1 MKLTDYL
8 QKEKSFQQF
17 AKDEKVGQRQ
27 LLLGLNGS
35 AKAAGIAALYQN
47 RKRPILVLTDT
58 VAHVEELAQ
67 DLTDLLGSEAVFR
80 FVAEEAVAT
89 ELAISSNNHLADR
102 VAALTALASGQQ
114 GVFLTNS
121 AAFCRYEP
129 SSETL
134 QAASLQLEV
143 GGVYDFA
150 DLKGRLVTLGYVNAP
165 QVEQI
170 GQFAQRGSIIDVYPA
185 DQDEPFRLDFFDDE
199 LDAMKTFDPVTQK
212 STGSVKEASILPAS
226 DLVMDEAAY
235 QAGKAAVEEAFS
247 AYRKEADGVA
257 KKHITEGFAPTQRAL
272 DEGRRDEAILPYLG
286 YFYPE
291 KSTIQ
296 DYLPEEG
303 LLVID
308 EYARLQESLLTQT
321 GLDQDWFDLQV
332 ENNQLVPPLALRAEL
347 ADRLADVKQAQTYLA
362 NLKRGLN
369 QLTFDHLLEWTSRP
383 AKQYFGQLDALL
395 PDLTFA
401 KERGLTWVL
410 LVGSQSQADRL
421 VESLDARDIQV
432 PINQAVQP
440 NQVQVIIGNLSAGF
454 EWPMAHLT
462 LLTERELFAKARK
475 PIARKQ
481 KKLQNAERLKSYNE
495 LAVGDYVVHLNH
507 GIGQYQGLESLEA
520 NGGKQDYLVIA
531 YQKNAKIF
539 LPVTQLN
546 LIQKYIGGSDA
557 GKAPKINKLGGS
569 EWQKTKKQVQEKI
582 DDIADDLLALYAER
596 EAKQGFAFPKD
607 DQAQL
612 KFDTGFPY
620 PETPDQIRSIE
631 EIKVDMQKKRP
642 MDRLLV
648 GDVGFGKTEVAL
660 RAIFK
665 AAHAGKQVAML
676 APTTILVQQHYETL
690 VDRFSDFP
698 EIRIGH
704 LSRFQTAAE
713 NKKTIEAL
721 EKHEVDIVVGTHR
734 LLSKDVHFADL
745 GLLVIDEEQRF
756 GVKHKERLKQL
767 KTNVD
772 VLTLTATP
780 IPRTLNMAMVGA
792 RDLSVIETPPLNRFP
807 IQTYVVELDWT
818 LVRDVIQKELARNGQ
833 VFYLHNRVADLDR
846 IRSQIEEVVPDA
858 RVAVIHGQMSEVQLE
873 SILYDFLNGEY
884 DVLVT
889 TTIIETGVDIPNANT
904 LIVDNADHMG
914 LSQLYQLRGR
924 VGRSARLAYAYFT
937 YPFTRTPSEEGE
949 KRLEAIRDFTEL
961 GSGFKIAMRDLSI
974 RGAGDLLG
982 KQQHGFIDSVG
993 YDLYTQMLK
1002 EAVAKKQGEVPAE
1015 EQPTTD
1021 AELVLGVLA
1030 FLPDDYVSDNAQ
1042 KVALYQQ
1049 IRQARTDEDF
1059 DRVEDDLTDRFG
1071 ELPDEAA
1078 RLILV
1083 SRLKTVA
1090 DQAQVTQIRRQKDK
1104 VTIRFNEAMTKQ
1116 LAGEPIFAAL
1126 KDVPYKAV
1134 VDGKSAQL
1142 AVILTVDLKQESAY
1156 WLSAVKDFLEAAMEE
1171 VAEESDGAEG
1181 GETDESTEGA
1191 EAAHDTKTI
1200 SKKEEDHAD

>member
-1 MKLTDYL
+1 MVLADYL
-8 QKEKSFQQF
+8 QKEKEFQVF
-17 AKDEKVGQRQ
+17 AEQEKPGERQ
-27 LLLGLNGS
+27 LLLGLNGA
-35 AKAAGIAALYQN
+35 AKAAGLVSLFQS
-47 RKRPILVLTDT
+47 RPRPILLLTDT

-67 DLTDLLGSEAVFR
+67 DLTDLLGADQVYR

-89 ELAISSNNHLADR
+89 ELAISSNSHVADR
-102 VAALTALASGQQ
+102 VAALVALAEENPGIYLS
-114 GVFLTNS
+114 NS

-129 SSETL
+129 KADAL
-134 QAASLQLEV
+134 RAACLQLQV
-143 GGVYDFA
+143 GEQYDFA
-150 DLKGRLVTLGYVNAP
+150 ELKGRLVTLGYVNTP

-199 LDAMKTFDPVTQK
+199 LDQMKTFDPISQK
-212 STGSVKEASILPAS
+212 STGTVQTANILPAS
-226 DLVMDEAAY
+226 DLIMDEAAY
-235 QAGKAAVEEAFS
+235 AAGKAALETAFTD
-247 AYRKEADGVA
+247 YRKEAAGVE
-257 KKHITEGFAPTQRAL
+257 KKHVTEGFAPTQRAL
-272 DEGRRDEAILPYLG
+272 DEGRRDEAILPYLS
-286 YFYPE
+286 YFYPD
-291 KSTIQ
+291 KQTIQ
-296 DYLPEEG
+296 DYLPKDG
-303 LLVID
+303 LVIID

-321 GLDQDWFDLQV
+321 GLDNDWFDLQV
-332 ENNQLVPPLALRAEL
+332 KNNQLIPPLALRAEL
-347 ADRLADVKQAQTYLA
+347 GDRLSDVSQAQTYLA

-369 QLTFDHLLEWTSRP
+369 QLTFNHLLEWTSRP
-383 AKQYFGQLDALL
+383 AKQYFGQLDALM

-401 KERGLTWVL
+401 KERGMTWVL
-410 LVGSQSQADRL
+410 LVGSQERADRL
-421 VESLDARDIQV
+421 VESLDSRDVQV
-432 PINQAVQP
+432 PIHQTIQD
-440 NQVQVIIGNLSAGF
+440 NQVQVVIGNLSAGF

-462 LLTERELFAKARK
+462 VLTERELFAKARK
-475 PIARKQ
+475 PVARKQ

-495 LAVGDYVVHLNH
+495 LSVGDYVVHINH
-507 GIGQYQGLESLEA
+507 GIGQYQGLESIES

-557 GKAPKINKLGGS
+557 GKRPKINKLGGT
-569 EWQKTKKQVQEKI
+569 EWQKTKKQVEAKI
-582 DDIADDLLALYAER
+582 EDIADDLLALYAER
-596 EAKQGFAFPKD
+596 EAKQGYAFPAD

-612 KFDTGFPY
+612 KFDTAFPY

-660 RAIFK
+660 RAVFK
-665 AAHAGKQVAML
+665 AAHAGKQVALL
-676 APTTILVQQHYETL
+676 APTTILVQQHYETML
-690 VDRFSDFP
+690 ERFSDFP

-721 EKHEVDIVVGTHR
+721 EKHEIDIVVGTHR
-734 LLSKDVHFADL
+734 LLSKDVQFADL

-767 KTNVD
+767 KANID

-833 VFYLHNRVADLDR
+833 VFYLHNRVADLEN
-846 IRSQIEEVVPDA
+846 IRSQIEDVVPDA

-873 SILYDFLNGEY
+873 SILYDFLNQEY

-1002 EAVAKKQGEVPAE
+1002 EAVAKKQGEEKPE
-1015 EQPTTD
+1015 EVQHKTD

-1030 FLPDDYVSDNAQ
+1030 FLPDDYVEDNAQ
-1042 KVALYQQ
+1042 KVNLYQQ
-1049 IRQARTDEDF
+1049 IRRAQTDEDF
-1059 DRVEDDLTDRFG
+1059 DQVEDDLTDRFG

-1083 SRLKTVA
+1083 SRLKTMA
-1090 DQAQVTQIRRQKDK
+1090 DETEVTQIRRQKDK
-1104 VTIRFNEAMTKQ
+1104 VTIRFNEEMSQK
-1116 LAGEPIFAAL
+1116 LAGEEIFMAL

-1134 VDGKSAQL
+1134 VDGKSAQM
-1142 AVILTVDLKQESAY
+1142 AVTLTIDLKQESAY
-1156 WLSAVKDFLEAAMEE
+1156 WLNAVKDFLAACQEV
-1171 VAEESDGAEG
+1171 VAEK
-1181 GETDESTEGA
+1181 DEEN
-1191 EAAHDTKTI
+1191 
-1200 SKKEEDHAD
+1200 AD

>member
-1 MKLTDYL
+1 MKLTNYL
-8 QKEKSFQQF
+8 KNLKEWQQL
-17 AKDEKVGQRQ
+17 AQDEKPGERQ
-27 LLLGLNGS
+27 LVIGLNGS
-35 AKAAGIAALYQN
+35 AKAAALAAAYEEKP
-47 RKRPILVLTDT
+47 RVMMVLTDT

-67 DLTDLLGSEAVFR
+67 ELTDLLGENAVHR

-89 ELAISSNNHLADR
+89 ELAISSNSNVADR
-102 VAALTALASGQQ
+102 VEALTALANNTAG
-114 GVFLTNS
+114 FYLTNS

-129 SSETL
+129 SKETL
-134 QAASLQLEV
+134 VDAQLSLEV

-150 DLKGRLVTLGYVNAP
+150 GLKQQLVTLGYVNAP

-185 DQDEPFRLDFFDDE
+185 DQDEPIRLDFFDDE
-199 LDAMKTFDPVTQK
+199 LDQMKRFDPVTQK
-212 STGSVKEASILPAS
+212 SSESLESVHVLPAT
-226 DLVMDEAAY
+226 DLILNDQAY
-235 QAGKAAVEEAFS
+235 QAGKEAVEAAFT
-247 AYRKEADGVA
+247 AYRKEADGVD

-272 DEGRRDEAILPYLG
+272 DEGRRDESILPYLG

-291 KSTIQ
+291 KRTVQ
-296 DYLPEEG
+296 DYLPDDAV
-303 LLVID
+303 LVID
-308 EYARLQESLLTQT
+308 EYARLQESLLSQS
-321 GLDQDWFDLQV
+321 GLDADWFDQQV
-332 ENNQLVPPLALRAEL
+332 ENRQLVPPLALRAEL
-347 ADRLADVKQAQTYLA
+347 ADRLPEVSVPQTYLA

-369 QLTFDHLLEWTSRP
+369 QLTFSHLIEWTSRP
-383 AKQYFGQLDALL
+383 AKQYFGQLDALE

-401 KERGLTWVL
+401 KDRGLTWVL
-410 LVGSQSQADRL
+410 MVGTQEQADRL
-421 VESLDARDIQV
+421 VESLAARNLQV
-432 PINQAVQP
+432 PINQEIQS
-440 NQVQVIIGNLSAGF
+440 NQVQVVVEGLSSGF

-462 LLTERELFAKARK
+462 VLTETELFAKAK
-475 PIARKQ
+475 KVVARKQ
-481 KKLQNAERLKSYNE
+481 KKLQNAERLKNYNE
-495 LAVGDYVVHLNH
+495 LEVGDYVVHLNH
-507 GIGQYQGLESLEA
+507 GIGQYQGLESIEA

-557 GKAPKINKLGGS
+557 GKSPKINKLGGT

-596 EAKQGFAFPKD
+596 EAKQGFAYPKD
-607 DQAQL
+607 DEAQI

-620 PETPDQIRSIE
+620 PETPDQVRSIE

-660 RAIFK
+660 RAVFK

-713 NKKTIEAL
+713 NKKTIQAL
-721 EKHEVDIVVGTHR
+721 EDHELDIVVGTHR
-734 LLSKDVHFADL
+734 LLSKDVQFADL

-767 KTNVD
+767 RTNVD

-833 VFYLHNRVADLDR
+833 VFYLHNRVADLEQ
-846 IRSQIEEVVPDA
+846 IRSQIEDVVPDA

-873 SILYDFLNGEY
+873 SILYDFLNGEF

-1002 EAVAKKQGEVPAE
+1002 EAVAKKQGDDVAE
-1015 EQPTTD
+1015 EDQPKTD

-1030 FLPDDYVSDNAQ
+1030 FLPDDYVEDNAQ
-1042 KVALYQQ
+1042 KVSLYQQ
-1049 IRQARTDEDF
+1049 IRSARSDEDF
-1059 DRVEDDLTDRFG
+1059 DQVEDDLTDRFG

-1083 SRLKTVA
+1083 SRIKNVA
-1090 DQAQVTQIRRQKDK
+1090 DLAQVTQIRRQKNQIT
-1104 VTIRFNEAMTKQ
+1104 VRFNEAISKK
-1116 LAGEPIFAAL
+1116 LAGETIFACL

-1134 VDGKSAQL
+1134 VDGKTAEL
-1142 AVILTVDLKQESAY
+1142 AVTLTVDLNQESAY
-1156 WLSAVKDFLEAAMEE
+1156 WMNSLKDFLEVVIA
-1171 VAEESDGAEG
+1171 
-1181 GETDESTEGA
+1181 ETDEAADADATGKVADDEGNGSD
-1191 EAAHDTKTI
+1191 EAP
-1200 SKKEEDHAD
+1200 ADK

>member
-1 MKLTDYL
+1 MTLVNYLT
-8 QKEKSFQQF
+8 QEKEFQQLTQQ
-17 AKDEKVGQRQ
+17 EKPGERQ

-35 AKAAGIAALYQN
+35 AKAAGLAALYQN
-47 RKRPILVLTDT
+47 RPRQILVLTDT

-67 DLTDLLGSEAVFR
+67 DLTELLGNQAVYR
-80 FVAEEAVAT
+80 FEAEEAVAT
-89 ELAISSNNHLADR
+89 ELAVSSNNYVADR
-102 VAALTALASGQQ
+102 VAALTALATNQP
-114 GVFLTNS
+114 GVYLTNS

-129 SSETL
+129 LAKDL
-134 QAASLQLEV
+134 QAACLPLSV
-143 GGVYDFA
+143 GEQYDFA
-150 DLKGRLVTLGYVNAP
+150 ELKGRLVTLGYVNAP

-199 LDAMKTFDPVTQK
+199 LDQMKTFDPATQK
-212 STGSVKEASILPAS
+212 STGTVQGAQILPAS
-226 DLVMDEAAY
+226 DIVLTEQAY
-235 QAGKAAVEEAFS
+235 QAGKKALEAAFS
-247 AYRKEADGVA
+247 AYRQEAVGVE
-257 KKHITEGFAPTQRAL
+257 KKHVTEGFAPTQRAL
-272 DEGRRDEAILPYLG
+272 DDGRRDEAILPYLS
-286 YFYPE
+286 YFYPD
-291 KSTIQ
+291 KQTIQ
-296 DYLPEEG
+296 DYLAKDA
-303 LLVID
+303 LLIVD

-332 ENNQLVPPLALRAEL
+332 ENNQLIPPLSLRAEL
-347 ADRLADVKQAQTYLA
+347 GERLASVQQAQTYLA

-401 KERGLTWVL
+401 KDRGLTWVL
-410 LVGSQSQADRL
+410 LVGSKDRADRL
-421 VESLDARDIQV
+421 VESLDSRGVQV
-432 PINQAVQP
+432 SIHQEVKA
-440 NQVQVIIGNLSAGF
+440 NQVQVLLGNLSAGF
-454 EWPMAHLT
+454 EWPMAHLNV
-462 LLTERELFAKARK
+462 LSERELFAKARK

-495 LAVGDYVVHLNH
+495 LSVGDYVVHINH
-507 GIGQYQGLESLEA
+507 GIGQYQGLESIEA

-557 GKAPKINKLGGS
+557 GKRPKTNKLGGT
-569 EWQKTKKQVQEKI
+569 EWQKTKKQVEAKI
-582 DDIADDLLALYAER
+582 EDIADDLLALYAER
-596 EAKQGFAFPKD
+596 EAKQGYAFPAD

-612 KFDTGFPY
+612 KFDTAFPY

-660 RAIFK
+660 RAVFK
-665 AAHAGKQVAML
+665 AAHAGKQVALL
-676 APTTILVQQHYETL
+676 APTTILVQQHYETM
-690 VDRFSDFP
+690 VERFADFP

-721 EKHEVDIVVGTHR
+721 EKHELDIVVGTHR
-734 LLSKDVHFADL
+734 LLSKDVSFADL

-767 KTNVD
+767 KANID

-833 VFYLHNRVADLDR
+833 VFYLHNRVADLDS
-846 IRSQIEEVVPDA
+846 IRSQIEEIVPDA

-873 SILYDFLNGEY
+873 SVLYDFLNQEY

-1002 EAVAKKQGEVPAE
+1002 EAVAKKQGETLPDEANAHR
-1015 EQPTTD
+1015 TD

-1030 FLPDDYVSDNAQ
+1030 FLPDDYVADNAQ

-1059 DRVEDDLTDRFG
+1059 DQVEDDLTDRFG

-1090 DQAQVTQIRRQKDK
+1090 DEAQVTQIRRLKDK
-1104 VTIRFNEAMTKQ
+1104 VTIRFDETMSQ
-1116 LAGEPIFAAL
+1116 RLAGENVFVAL

-1134 VDGKSAQL
+1134 VDGKSTQL
-1142 AVILTVDLKQESAY
+1142 AVTLTIDLKQESAY
-1156 WLSAVKDFLEAAMEE
+1156 WLNAVKDFLEE
-1171 VAEESDGAEG
+1171 VLSVTDEKD
-1181 GETDESTEGA
+1181 GETN
-1191 EAAHDTKTI
+1191 
-1200 SKKEEDHAD
+1200 AD

>member
-1 MKLTDYL
+1 MDLTDYL
-8 QKEKSFQQF
+8 QKEKSFKALAEQ
-17 AKDEKVGQRQ
+17 EKQKQKQ

-35 AKAAGIAALYQN
+35 AKAAGIATLYQN
-47 RKRPILVLTDT
+47 KARPILVLTDT
-58 VAHVEELAQ
+58 VAHVEELVQ
-67 DLTDLLGSEAVFR
+67 DLTDLLGQAAVYR

-89 ELAISSNNHLADR
+89 ELAISSNNHVADR
-102 VAALTALASGQQ
+102 VAALTALAEGQN
-114 GVFLTNS
+114 GVFVTNS

-129 SSETL
+129 KPMAIQSACLDL
-134 QAASLQLEV
+134 QV
-143 GGVYDFA
+143 GQQYDFA
-150 DLKGRLVTLGYVNAP
+150 GLKSRLVTLGYVNAP

-170 GQFAQRGSIIDVYPA
+170 GQFATRGSIIDLYPA
-185 DQDEPFRLDFFDDE
+185 DREEPLRLDFFDDE
-199 LDAMKTFDPVTQK
+199 LDAMKSFDPVTQK
-212 STGSVKEASILPAS
+212 STGELTSARVLPAS
-226 DLVMDEAAY
+226 DLVMDDDTYEKGKEALEAA
-235 QAGKAAVEEAFS
+235 FS
-247 AYRKEADGVA
+247 TYRKEAEGVE
-257 KKHITEGFAPTQRAL
+257 KKHITEGFSKTQRAL
-272 DEGRRDEAILPYLG
+272 EEGRRDEAILPYLG
-286 YFYPE
+286 YFYDE
-291 KSTIQ
+291 KATIQ
-296 DYLPEEG
+296 DYLPDDA
-303 LLVID
+303 LVIVD
-308 EYARLQESLLTQT
+308 EYARLQESLLTQS

-332 ENNQLVPPLALRAEL
+332 SNRQLIPPLALRADLSE
-347 ADRLADVKQAQTYLA
+347 RLSVLGKAQTYFS

-383 AKQYFGQLDALL
+383 AKQYFGQLDALF

-410 LVGSQSQADRL
+410 LVGSKSQAERL
-421 VESLDARDIQV
+421 VESLDSRDIQV
-432 PINQAVQP
+432 PIHQKVAQ
-440 NQVQVIIGNLSAGF
+440 NQVQVVIGNLSAGF

-462 LLTERELFAKARK
+462 VLTEKELFAKARK
-475 PIARKQ
+475 PVARKQ

-495 LAVGDYVVHLNH
+495 LEVGDYVVHLNH

-557 GKAPKINKLGGS
+557 GKKPKINKLGGS

-660 RAIFK
+660 RAVFK
-665 AAHAGKQVAML
+665 AAHAGKQVALL

-690 VDRFSDFP
+690 VERFADFP

-704 LSRFQTAAE
+704 LSRFQTSAE
-713 NKKTIEAL
+713 NKHTIEAL
-721 EKHEVDIVVGTHR
+721 ENHELDIVVGTHR
-734 LLSKDVHFADL
+734 LLSKDVAFSDL

-767 KTNVD
+767 RSNID

-818 LVRDVIQKELARNGQ
+818 LVRDVIQKELSRNGQ

-846 IRSQIEEVVPDA
+846 IRSQIEDVVPDA
-858 RVAVIHGQMSEVQLE
+858 RVAVIHGQMSEIQLE
-873 SILYDFLNGEY
+873 AILYDFLNGEY

-961 GSGFKIAMRDLSI
+961 GSGFKIAMRDLSL

-1002 EAVAKKQGEVPAE
+1002 DAVAKKQGDQPVE
-1015 EQPTTD
+1015 ETQKTD

-1030 FLPDDYVSDNAQ
+1030 FLPDDYVADNAQ
-1042 KVALYQQ
+1042 KVSLYQQ
-1049 IRQARTDEDF
+1049 IKKAQSDEDF
-1059 DRVEDDLTDRFG
+1059 DQVEDDLTDRFG

-1083 SRLKTVA
+1083 SRLKNVA
-1090 DQAQVTQIRRQKDK
+1090 DLAQATQIRRQKDK
-1104 VTIRFNEAMTKQ
+1104 VAIRFDEAMSKQ
-1116 LAGEPIFAAL
+1116 LAGETIFMAL

-1134 VDGKSAQL
+1134 VDGKSKQL
-1142 AVILTVDLKQESAY
+1142 AVTLTINLKQESAY
-1156 WLSAVKDFLEAAMEE
+1156 WLNAVKDFLAEVLRLTEE
-1171 VAEESDGAEG
+1171 KD
-1181 GETDESTEGA
+1181 ETN
-1191 EAAHDTKTI
+1191 
-1200 SKKEEDHAD
+1200 AD